1 MVMKIA
7 IFTDIYAP
15 WGDGGIPSSIK
26 AQKNELERL
35 GHEVVVFCPGYNAR
49 EKGVINVPSHE
60 HVEING
66 AILSMRPEKVEQFVM
81 ERFPNFPSEFD
92 LVHVHYEA
100 SCSLAG
106 VRLARRFG
114 MPLVQTMHGREDR
127 AIEVNTP
134 PLVRNFVARWL
145 NKHHRNYLS
154 HDIKVKRDK
163 FQAPT
168 KLRARMWS
176 LMVNH
181 AEQADV
187 VVTPSKHFGDKLEH
201 YGVTKP
207 VKVVSNGIDE
217 DLVKQKFQVR
227 NFKDGDVLKMIWN
240 SRISREKRML
250 EFLEALR
257 RLNRPYLLYAY
268 GNGNSVKH
276 AKKFVKKH
284 NLKVKFY
291 GHVAR
296 QKIIERMSE
305 CHLAI
310 MASYNF
316 DTQGMTLLEAEATG
330 LPVMFCDPSMEEVVP
345 QGGYVISGSPE
356 PEAMAMALNNIDGAK
371 ISEMSKVMLEHRHE
385 VMENVQIEKMLAAY
399 ELALSKRPSL

>member
-35 GHEVVVFCPGYNAR
+35 GHEIVLFCPGYNAR

-66 AILSMRPEKVEQFVM
+66 AIISKRPKKVEQFVL
-81 ERFPNFPSEFD
+81 ERFPNFADEFD

-134 PLVRNFVARWL
+134 KLVRGFVARWL
-145 NKHHRNYLS
+145 NKHHGNYLV
-154 HDIKVKRDK
+154 HELRVKRDK

-168 KLRARMWS
+168 KLRARMWT

-187 VVTPSKHFGDKLEH
+187 VVVPSQHFGDKLEH

-207 VKVVSNGIDE
+207 IVVVSNGIDE
-217 DLVKQKFQVR
+217 NLVKQKFRVR
-227 NFKDGDVLKMIWN
+227 ELEDGDVLKMIWN
-240 SRISREKRML
+240 SRISREKRMM
-250 EFLEALR
+250 EFLAALR
-257 RLNRPYLLYAY
+257 MLKRPYLLYAY
-268 GNGNSVKH
+268 GNGNDFKK
-276 AKKFVKKH
+276 AQKFVKKH
-284 NLKVKFY
+284 GLKVKFY
-291 GHVAR
+291 GPTTR
-296 QKIIERMSE
+296 QKIIDRMSE
-305 CHLAI
+305 SHLAV

-330 LPVMFCDPSMEEVVP
+330 LPVFFCDPTMEEVVP
-345 QGGYVISGSPE
+345 QGSYVISGGPE
-356 PEAMAMALNNIDGAK
+356 PEAMAMALESLPPNRIAD
-371 ISEMSKVMLEHRHE
+371 MSKIMLEHRSE
-385 VMENVQIEKMLAAY
+385 VMSDVQVEKLLATY
-399 ELALSKRPSL
+399 SLALSKRPV

>member
-1 MVMKIA
+1 MKIA

-15 WGDGGIPSSIK
+15 WADGGIPSSIK
-26 AQKNELERL
+26 AQKTELERL

-66 AILSMRPEKVEQFVM
+66 AILSKRPKKVM
-81 ERFPNFPSEFD
+81 EFVLGRFPNFASEFD

-127 AIEVNTP
+127 AIEINTP
-134 PLVRNFVARWL
+134 PVIRNFVACCL
-145 NKHHRNYLS
+145 NKLHGHYLS

-168 KLRARMWS
+168 KLRAHMWT

-181 AEQADV
+181 ANQADV

-207 VKVVSNGIDE
+207 ICPVSNGIDE
-217 DLVKQKFQVR
+217 EMVEQKFAMR
-227 NFKDGDVLKMIWN
+227 DFNDGDVLKMLWN
-240 SRISREKRML
+240 SRISREKRMM
-250 EFLEALR
+250 EFLQALR
-257 RLNRPYLLYAY
+257 LIDRPYLLYAY
-268 GNGNSVKH
+268 GNGNDLKR
-276 AKKFVKKH
+276 AKKYVKKH
-284 NLKVKFY
+284 QLKVKFY
-291 GHVAR
+291 GHVSR

-330 LPVMFCDPSMEEVVP
+330 LPVLFCDPAMEEVVP
-345 QGGYVISGSPE
+345 AGGYVMSHGIE
-356 PEAMAMALNNIDGAK
+356 PEAMAMALHNLDGEK
-371 ISEMSKVMLEHRHE
+371 ISSMSQVMLAHRDE
-385 VMENVQIEKMLAAY
+385 VLENVQIKKMLEAY
-399 ELALSKRPSL
+399 KLALKKRPQN